1 MKQFLAALVTLFAF
15 ACMQKPVPVAE
26 AATVAPGERA
36 AIEVLY
42 VGVPTMIVY
51 AQPSAQT
58 QQVGTYGLAEAIS
71 VLERKGEWSMIRT
84 FDGTGWVK
92 SADLIGGAAL
102 DKITADATPRFY
114 VAPAAVPFK
123 TRGEIILQAKVN
135 TDGEVIEVTP
145 IKNTTGIPAVAE
157 ANAQALKL
165 AKFYPLVDKGSRKTF
180 IYEHH
185 VYY

>member
-1 MKQFLAALVTLFAF
+1 MKHILVALLVLSAL
-15 ACMQKPVPVAE
+15 ACMQKPVPVAQ
-26 AATVAPGERA
+26 ATTAAPGERE
-36 AIEVLY
+36 AIEVRY
-42 VGVPTMIVY
+42 VGVPSMIVY
-51 AQPSAQT
+51 AQPAADAQ
-58 QQVGTYGLAEAIS
+58 QIGSYGLSEAIS
-71 VLERKGEWSMIRT
+71 ILENKGEWSMVRT

-92 SADLIGGAAL
+92 SSDLMTGEQIEKLIG
-102 DKITADATPRFY
+102 DATPKFY

-135 TDGEVIEVTP
+135 TDGDVVEVKPV
-145 IKNTTGIPAVAE
+145 KNTTGIAAVAE